1 MMSLVAVVAM
11 GAAALPPLPPV
22 EPDFPGPPQPNCTT
36 CKFPHEGCSGNNDTI
51 TMLRDL
57 TARATAMGTQFNYNC
72 HSKPGV
78 PNSTLAAFLI
88 GAGKGHYIGIG
99 GWNDPTYNKLDTH
112 WQPEF
117 DLPLGNPA
125 SDGEYNL
132 ATATWTRRFQSAY
145 VTFNAKTNEGAIQW
159 GKTSRPS

>member
-1 MMSLVAVVAM
+1 MMIDTTAALGGGLLVAKDSAELGDHANGV
-11 GAAALPPLPPV
+11 L
-22 EPDFPGPPQPNCTT
+22 
-36 CKFPHEGCSGNNDTI
+36 HEGCSGNNETI

-117 DLPLGNPA
+117 DLPLGDPA
-125 SDGEYNL
+125 SEGEYSP
-132 ATATWTRRFQSAY
+132 ATATWTRRFQSAH
-145 VTFNAKTNEGAIQW
+145 VTFNAKTNVGAIQW
-159 GKTSRPS
+159 GSASPGLNR